1 MKLAKN
7 QNPEPKPKVSK
18 LPLPATD
25 SPLVIDLP
33 DGQKIVIGKMTNGS
47 VIEVA
52 TWRGVGR
59 PDSRTSRLML
69 GVGNGEVEEVSP
81 ETNSGQTENALI
93 KPDGF
98 AQILYFANKFLNLLR
113 KKVLNEIPRFL
124 EKFKSKIKS
133 RPDRSKSQSSSV
145 SPRIE
150 VAKKDTSV
158 DPEVQEW
165 LDRIT
170 QSATERSKKSS
181 TKTGK
186 SSTKSQKSESKSQK
200 TKRKSK

>member
-1 MKLAKN
+1 MAKN
-7 QNPEPKPKVSK
+7 QNPEPKPRVSK

-81 ETNSGQTENALI
+81 ETNSGQAENALT

-98 AQILYFANKFLNLLR
+98 AQILYFANKLLNLLR